1 MYFAASGHVR
11 YKINSTTGFK
21 HNGKKLIWHKSQLFG
36 LFDACL
42 ALVGDASVL
51 FGVAPVLWRRN
62 CCIFKVLL
70 PG

>member
-1 MYFAASGHVR
+1 MCFAASGHVR

-21 HNGKKLIWHKSQLFG
+21 HNGKKLIWHKNQLFG
-36 LFDACL
+36 LFGACL
-42 ALVGDASVL
+42 ALV
-51 FGVAPVLWRRN
+51 GVAPVLWRRN